1 MPSGRRRQE
10 PSLNRRFSFIL
21 RCYPQPS
28 AARQNWHNFPVNLK
42 RFVGTTCGDGVVPIR
57 RFLDGRIFDAEAI
70 NEMSLAFDDACDEL
84 GLVNSA
90 HDPATSIVAEKI
102 IEVAQR
108 GVHDPD
114 QLRTMALNELGR
126 G

>member
-1 MPSGRRRQE
+1 MLSTAPAIQ
-10 PSLNRRFSFIL
+10 
-21 RCYPQPS
+21 
-28 AARQNWHNFPVNLK
+28 QNYHNFPANLK
-42 RFVGTTCGDGVVPIR
+42 CFAGTICGDGVVAIR
-57 RFLDGRIFDAEAI
+57 GFLAGRMFDAEAI
-70 NEMSLAFDDACDEL
+70 NEMSLAFDGACNEL

-90 HDPATSIVAEKI
+90 HDPATSLVAEKI

-114 QLRTMALNELGR
+114 LLRTMAINELGR